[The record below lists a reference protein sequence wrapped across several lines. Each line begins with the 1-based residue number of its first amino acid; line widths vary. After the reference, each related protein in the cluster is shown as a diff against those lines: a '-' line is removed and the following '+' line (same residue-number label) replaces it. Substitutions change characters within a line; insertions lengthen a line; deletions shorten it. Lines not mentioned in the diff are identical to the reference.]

1 MGEGARKTFI
11 VAVTACLLAYIYGPL
26 LGVGPFGRDLAL
38 ATALSE
44 VQLSAPEVLYTLPG
58 IKDRPLAALSLILS
72 RKLWVPTGAWY
83 GPEITFF
90 RLENLG
96 LLLLAAFGLRKV
108 LSRSLVPFLGADS
121 ARSASVAAA
130 LFFLLHPLAVSSV
143 ARATERGELI
153 AMAAGLWG
161 LHLFL
166 RARQDREYA
175 LVAAAGLL
183 FTVAAFAGRVAI
195 FLPPLV
201 FGLEFLS
208 ARRHRPKAQRLR
220 TASTAFLLAA
230 LLVGV
235 ERAWRLALAVPGGF
249 GGGPSDR
256 GALDGL
262 ALWVEKLGVLLLPVD
277 TYGAGRAGFALVA
290 VTHLVALHPGLV
302 AARTAPRLW
311 GRLLVGWTVALLV
324 VEATCANERVL
335 PGSLEGAE
343 QLFPALLVMA
353 VGLGITSTAIQG
365 ARRTLVPVLV
375 CGTYALLGHGHA
387 GPFGWAGEAVAEL
400 RDDLA
405 VAADQQGWKGR
416 YLVIDPPETVAGVEA
431 LRGNLPLLMGPAM
444 QPESPIET
452 RAKSPWAGGAKWE
465 AFAALAPHPLLGQ
478 WRAEGLCLV
487 MPAEPGA
494 ASGRRTQ
501 RTLPVPGEPF
511 PGAEEPSGR
520 EGRTGPWALDVD
532 PFELG
537 FLSARPPAGA
547 RTAEPPVVRWEAL
560 SERPEGELFG
570 VWVHGPSGLEAR
582 FCLTASRLWLLSERV
597 LSVRFPGALSQRS
610 HALAAASVPA
620 LPDSVQPR
628 RVRDDWLFDVGAVE
642 LPEPLR
648 GEVLWVLSILDP
660 ARLELQQY
668 VLGEAGGG
676 KLRATGLA
684 ARAAELQAAGGDL
697 LWTLEPQIEGV
708 ALARALGRR

>member
-11 VAVTACLLAYIYGPL
+11 VAVTTCLLAYVYGPL

-44 VQLSAPEVLYTLPG
+44 IQLDAPEALYTLPG

-108 LSRSLVPFLGADS
+108 LSRSLVPFLGPDS

-130 LFFLLHPLAVSSV
+130 LFFVLHPLAVSSV

-183 FTVAAFAGRVAI
+183 FTVAAFAGRVAV

-208 ARRHRPKAQRLR
+208 ARRHRPKSQRIR
-220 TASTAFLLAA
+220 TATTAFLLAA

-235 ERAWRLALAVPGGF
+235 ERAWRLALSEPGGF

-277 TYGAGRAGFALVA
+277 TYGAGKAGFALVA
-290 VTHLVALHPGLV
+290 VTHLVALHPGFV

-311 GRLLVGWTVALLV
+311 GRILVGWTVALLV
-324 VEATCANERVL
+324 VETTCAKERVL

-365 ARRTLVPVLV
+365 ARRTLIPVLV

-387 GPFGWAGEAVAEL
+387 GPFGWAGEGVGQL
-400 RDDLA
+400 RDELA
-405 VAADQQGWKGR
+405 VAAQQQNWKGR
-416 YLVIDPPETVAGVEA
+416 YLVVDPPDQVAGVEA
-431 LRGNLPLLMGPAM
+431 LRGNLALLMGPAM
-444 QPESPIET
+444 QPEAPFEDRSE
-452 RAKSPWAGGAKWE
+452 APWAGGADWE
-465 AFAALAPHPLLGQ
+465 ALAALAPHGLLDQ
-478 WRAEGLCLV
+478 WREDGLSVL
-487 MPAEPGA
+487 MPAE
-494 ASGRRTQ
+494 SGRRIALV
-501 RTLPVPGEPF
+501 LPEPGVPF
-511 PGAEEPSGR
+511 RGAEEPRDGGTPR
-520 EGRTGPWALDVD
+520 AQWALDVD
-532 PFELG
+532 PFEMGYL
-537 FLSARPPAGA
+537 AVQVPAGA
-547 RTAEPPVVRWEAL
+547 RTGEPPVVRWEAL
-560 SERPEGELFG
+560 AERPEGELFG
-570 VWVHGPSGLEAR
+570 VWVEAAGGVEAR
-582 FCLTASRLWLLSERV
+582 FCLTSSRLWLLSERV
-597 LSVRFPGALSQRS
+597 LGIRFPGALSQRT
-610 HALAAASVPA
+610 HALAAASVPS
-620 LPDSVQPR
+620 LPDSVVPR
-628 RVRDDWLFDVGAVE
+628 RVGDDWLFDVGGVDLAK
-642 LPEPLR
+642 PLR
-648 GEVLWVLSILDP
+648 GDILWILSILDP
-660 ARLELQQY
+660 GRMELQQY
-668 VLGEAGGG
+668 VLGAAGGG

-684 ARAAELQAAGGDL
+684 LRADELTAGGAEL
-697 LWTLEPQIEGV
+697 LWSLEPQIEGV